1 MLLKN
6 VNDCNL
12 IVETQST
19 KNPSDL
25 TKITFRREILDS
37 TTKKVISYNNFDMH
51 LTDDE
56 IQRLK
61 QAL

>member
-6 VNDCNL
+6 TNDCNL

-19 KNPSDL
+19 RNPSDL

-37 TTKKVISYNNFDMH
+37 KTKKVISYNNFDMH
-51 LTDDE
+51 LTNDE

>member
-6 VNDCNL
+6 TNDCNL

-19 KNPSDL
+19 RNPSDL
-25 TKITFRREILDS
+25 TKITFRRELLDTS
-37 TTKKVISYNNFDMH
+37 TKKVISYNNFDMH
-51 LTDDE
+51 LTNDE
-56 IQRLK
+56 IQKLK

>member
-6 VNDCNL
+6 TNDCNL
-12 IVETQST
+12 IIEKEWAT
-19 KNPSDL
+19 NPANL
-25 TKITFRREILDS
+25 TRITLRREILDTS
-37 TTKKVISYNNFDMH
+37 TKKVISYSNFDMH

-56 IQRLK
+56 IEKLK

>member
-19 KNPSDL
+19 RNPSDL
-25 TKITFRREILDS
+25 TKITFRRELLDTS
-37 TTKKVISYNNFDMH
+37 TKKVISYNNFDMH
-51 LTDDE
+51 LTNDE

>member
-19 KNPSDL
+19 RNPSDL

-61 QAL
+61 QEL

>member
-6 VNDCNL
+6 ENDCNL
-12 IVETQST
+12 IVETQYT

-25 TKITFRREILDS
+25 TKITFRREILDTS
-37 TTKKVISYNNFDMH
+37 TKKVISYSNFDMH

-56 IQRLK
+56 IEKLK

>member
-19 KNPSDL
+19 RNPSDL
-25 TKITFRREILDS
+25 TKITFRREILDTS
-37 TTKKVISYNNFDMH
+37 TKKVISYSNFDMH

-56 IQRLK
+56 IEKLK

>member
-6 VNDCNL
+6 ENDCNL
-12 IVETQST
+12 IIE
-19 KNPSDL
+19 KEWARNPANL
-25 TKITFRREILDS
+25 TRITFRREILDTS
-37 TTKKVISYNNFDMH
+37 TKKVVSYSNFDMH

>member
-6 VNDCNL
+6 TNDCNL

-19 KNPSDL
+19 RNPSDL

-61 QAL
+61 QEL

>member
-19 KNPSDL
+19 RNPSDL

-37 TTKKVISYNNFDMH
+37 KTKKVISYNNFDTH
-51 LTDDE
+51 LTNDE
-56 IQRLK
+56 IKRLK

>member
-6 VNDCNL
+6 TNDCNL

-19 KNPSDL
+19 RNPSDL

-51 LTDDE
+51 LTNDE
-56 IQRLK
+56 IQKLK

>member
-19 KNPSDL
+19 RNPSNL

-37 TTKKVISYNNFDMH
+37 TTKKVISHSSFDMH

>member
-6 VNDCNL
+6 TNDCNL
-12 IVETQST
+12 IVETQHT
-19 KNPSDL
+19 RNLSDL

-37 TTKKVISYNNFDMH
+37 TTKKVINYSNFDMH
-51 LTDDE
+51 LTDNE
-56 IQRLK
+56 IEKLK

>member
-19 KNPSDL
+19 RNPSDL

-51 LTDDE
+51 LTNDE

>member
-6 VNDCNL
+6 TNDCNL
-12 IVETQST
+12 IVETQYT
-19 KNPSDL
+19 RNPSDL
-25 TKITFRREILDS
+25 TKITLRREILDTS
-37 TTKKVISYNNFDMH
+37 TKKVISYSNFDMH

-56 IQRLK
+56 IEKLK

>member
-19 KNPSDL
+19 RNPSDL
-25 TKITFRREILDS
+25 TKITLRREILDS
-37 TTKKVISYNNFDMH
+37 KTKKVISYNNFDMH
-51 LTDDE
+51 LTNDE

>member
-12 IVETQST
+12 IVETQLT
-19 KNPSDL
+19 RNPSDL

-37 TTKKVISYNNFDMH
+37 KTKKVISYNNFDMH
-51 LTDDE
+51 LTNDE

>member
-12 IVETQST
+12 IVETQLT
-19 KNPSDL
+19 RNPSDL

>member
-6 VNDCNL
+6 TNDCNL
-12 IVETQST
+12 IVETQYT
-19 KNPSDL
+19 RNPSDL

-37 TTKKVISYNNFDMH
+37 TTKKVISHSNFDMH

>member
-6 VNDCNL
+6 TNDCNL

-19 KNPSDL
+19 RNPSDL

-37 TTKKVISYNNFDMH
+37 KTKKVISYNNFDMH
-51 LTDDE
+51 LTNDE
-56 IQRLK
+56 IQKLK

>member
-6 VNDCNL
+6 TNDCNL

-19 KNPSDL
+19 RNPSDL

>member
-19 KNPSDL
+19 RNPSDL

>member
-6 VNDCNL
+6 TNDCNL

-19 KNPSDL
+19 RNPSDL

-51 LTDDE
+51 LTNDE
-56 IQRLK
+56 IKRLK

>member
-19 KNPSDL
+19 RNPSNL

-37 TTKKVISYNNFDMH
+37 TTKKVISHSNFDMH

>member
-19 KNPSDL
+19 RNPSDL

-37 TTKKVISYNNFDMH
+37 KTKKVISYNNFDMH

>member
-19 KNPSDL
+19 RNPSDL

-37 TTKKVISYNNFDMH
+37 KTKKVINYNNFDMH

-56 IQRLK
+56 IEKLK

>member
-6 VNDCNL
+6 TNDCNL
-12 IVETQST
+12 IVETQYT

-25 TKITFRREILDS
+25 TKITFRREILDTS
-37 TTKKVISYNNFDMH
+37 TKKVINYSNFDMH
-51 LTDDE
+51 LTNDE
-56 IQRLK
+56 IEKLK

>member
-6 VNDCNL
+6 TNDCNL
-12 IVETQST
+12 IVETQYT
-19 KNPSDL
+19 RNPSDL

-37 TTKKVISYNNFDMH
+37 TTKKVINYSNFDMH
-51 LTDDE
+51 LTNDE
-56 IQRLK
+56 IEKLK

>member
-6 VNDCNL
+6 TNDCNL

-19 KNPSDL
+19 RNPSDL

-51 LTDDE
+51 LTNDE